1 MGQEI
6 LCHLTL
12 LCIERVMT
20 VDTSLHQEMV
30 VSSTFSHRIL
40 DQYLLVTFFESSLK
54 SGLMNSTFAKI
65 NLSPNC

>member
-40 DQYLLVTFFESSLK
+40 DQYLLVTFFES
-54 SGLMNSTFAKI
+54 
-65 NLSPNC
+65 C

>member
-1 MGQEI
+1 MGKEI

-30 VSSTFSHRIL
+30 VLSAFSHRIL
-40 DQYLLVTFFESSLK
+40 DQYLLVTFFES
-54 SGLMNSTFAKI
+54 
-65 NLSPNC
+65 C